1 MQENLYATNNTD
13 YEHLL
18 SLGFSEAEA
27 TRLVHMRDHV
37 TEQVEYRE
45 MVEEIHRLN
54 FLRWLVENKRIRE

>member
-13 YEHLL
+13 YTRLL